1 MNRTLNKSPK
11 VSVHSKD
18 CICTTPEL
26 TGYALLIG
34 TFKLAAYGVK
44 QGGIGS
50 ILAGGMGLRKKPGK
64 QPSLDENQQATV
76 NSEILYT
83 SWRITN

>member
-1 MNRTLNKSPK
+1 MGRTPKQKQK
-11 VSVHSKD
+11 VSIPNRNCATLV
-18 CICTTPEL
+18 L
-26 TGYALLIG
+26 TGFALLTG

-64 QPSLDENQQATV
+64 QPSLDENQEAMV
-76 NSEILYT
+76 SSKLSSIDKDAFC
-83 SWRITN
+83 